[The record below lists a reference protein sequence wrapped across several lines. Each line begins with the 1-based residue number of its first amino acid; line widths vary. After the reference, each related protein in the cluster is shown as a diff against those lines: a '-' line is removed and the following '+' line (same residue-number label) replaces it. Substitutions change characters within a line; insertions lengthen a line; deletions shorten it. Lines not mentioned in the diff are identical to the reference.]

1 VARHE
6 ALLGNTADD
15 VTDHEVIEAAALG
28 SSVRAIGG
36 RAELV
41 GGAVCAQHPLLP
53 IPEVNRALPVE
64 PRVDLDAVH
73 VWYGGRAH
81 VVVAP
86 PDHPELIE
94 ALPRLGYAPARAW
107 MAFQLGD
114 GATESAATDLRV
126 EETNDA
132 DAFALTLVEGYGIP
146 TEAQELFAPLVGLPG
161 WHCFLAWS
169 GRDEPAGC
177 GALYLEGRLAWLGM
191 AATRPSHRRQ
201 GAQIAV
207 LLARIEAARALGAD
221 ALYTETG
228 AAAADG
234 PGPSYRNILRA
245 GFRESYLRANWQTA

>member
-15 VTDHEVIEAAALG
+15 VSDHEVIEAAALG
-28 SSVRAIGG
+28 ASVRATGG

-41 GGAVCAQHPLLP
+41 GGGVCAQHPLLP
-53 IPEVNRALPVE
+53 IPEVNRAIPVE

-73 VWYGGRAH
+73 AWYGAHTH

-86 PDHPELIE
+86 PDHPELVE
-94 ALPRLGYAPARAW
+94 ALPRLGYEPARAW
-107 MAFQLGD
+107 MAFELGD
-114 GATESAATDLRV
+114 AATEPPANELRV
-126 EETNDA
+126 EETHDA
-132 DAFALTLVEGYGIP
+132 DAFALTLVEGYGVP
-146 TEAQELFAPLVGLPG
+146 AEAQGLFAPLVGLPG

-169 GRDEPAGC
+169 GDEPAGC
-177 GALYLEGRLAWLGM
+177 GALYIDGRLAWLGM
-191 AATRPSHRRQ
+191 AATRPAHRRR

-207 LLARIEAARALGAD
+207 LLARIEAARALGAA

-228 AAAADG
+228 AAPADG

-245 GFRESYLRANWQTA
+245 GFRESYLRANWQSA